1 MRWLRLPRQH
11 QRIVVIVI
19 TDGARTHNDHER
31 AIAKIIEARCKR
43 NDCSYQGGLLEVTS
57 TVDFLLSKPDI
68 KYLMALM
75 KKNCL
80 QSTNF

>member
-1 MRWLRLPRQH
+1 MEPKP
-11 QRIVVIVI
+11 
-19 TDGARTHNDHER
+19 TNDHER

-43 NDCSYQGGLLEVTS
+43 NECSYQGGLLEVTS
-57 TVDFLLSKPDI
+57 SVDFLLSEPDI

-80 QSTNF
+80 QPTHS